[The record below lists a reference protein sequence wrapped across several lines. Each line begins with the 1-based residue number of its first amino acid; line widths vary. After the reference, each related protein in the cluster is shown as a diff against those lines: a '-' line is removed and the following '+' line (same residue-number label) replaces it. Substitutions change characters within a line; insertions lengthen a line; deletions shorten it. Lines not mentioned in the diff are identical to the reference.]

1 MSWEPINLRDVSDEP
16 PEPPEYGG
24 LVYRRKRH
32 WFSGEPESCKT
43 IISYAIAIET
53 IRGEEL
59 VALIDFEM
67 GSRDSKKLLR
77 EMGMTDDEFDLLDF
91 YESPG
96 PPSSVVIKTIIERG
110 TKLVI
115 LDAAAGAFQASGL
128 SENYEAEKFND
139 IWIQPLWKEGLTT
152 IVLDHVVKNPDNRG
166 MYASGHHR
174 KVGGADVHLGF
185 SAVKKLRRGFDGI
198 IAVTAHKDRPG
209 FHKRKAGEI
218 ALKSDPETHAI
229 SWEWKPE
236 TSDATAQFRP
246 TYLMERVSRY
256 VEQTPANRAEI
267 KAQVKGKSEY
277 IVPAIK
283 LLLDEGYMEEI
294 VRGAKGTKI
303 RSTKPFRDERSHRS
317 PVVPDRSGNVRSTN
331 RSHRSQALLDA
342 GTKERSK
349 NGNEQEQFDV
359 EEIERLAQLARDP
372 EKGDDDIP
380 F

>member
-1 MSWEPINLRDVSDEP
+1 M
-16 PEPPEYGG
+16 
-24 LVYRRKRH
+24 
-32 WFSGEPESCKT
+32 
-43 IISYAIAIET
+43 
-53 IRGEEL
+53 
-59 VALIDFEM
+59 
-67 GSRDSKKLLR
+67 
-77 EMGMTDDEFDLLDF
+77 
-91 YESPG
+91 
-96 PPSSVVIKTIIERG
+96 
-110 TKLVI
+110 
-115 LDAAAGAFQASGL
+115 AA
-128 SENYEAEKFND
+128 
-139 IWIQPLWKEGLTT
+139 
-152 IVLDHVVKNPDNRG
+152 R
-166 MYASGHHR
+166 
-174 KVGGADVHLGF
+174 
-185 SAVKKLRRGFDGI
+185 
-198 IAVTAHKDRPG
+198 
-209 FHKRKAGEI
+209 
-218 ALKSDPETHAI
+218 
-229 SWEWKPE
+229 
-236 TSDATAQFRP
+236 
-246 TYLMERVSRY
+246 MERVSRY